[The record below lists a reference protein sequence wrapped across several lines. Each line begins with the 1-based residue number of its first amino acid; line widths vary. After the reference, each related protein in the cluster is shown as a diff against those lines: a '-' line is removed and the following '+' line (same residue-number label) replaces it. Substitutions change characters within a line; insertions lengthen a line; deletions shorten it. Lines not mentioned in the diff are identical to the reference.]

1 MDLSNK
7 KIIWIIAIIAL
18 IIIVLILAYSFSGIQ
33 TKEGKVILSK
43 EELIK
48 AKIGEFSIK
57 EESDY
62 QGGTIIKTL
71 SNQGEA
77 SREYTFFYKDKQL
90 QRLPDQYV
98 IDLAK
103 AQLSDAEK
111 QNKMVSFKYQEEYN
125 TNAPDEKGE
134 NIIYKNV
141 FLMTNE
147 LPESE
152 WVENAMYMNGPAKY
166 QVVVVDEFGNLLF
179 KFLSSQIL

>member
-7 KIIWIIAIIAL
+7 KITWIIAIIAL
-18 IIIVLILAYSFSGIQ
+18 IVIVIILIYSFSGIQ
-33 TKEGKVILSK
+33 TKNIVLSK

-62 QGGTIIKTL
+62 QGGTIIKVL
-71 SNQGEA
+71 AQKGEA
-77 SREYTFFYKDKQL
+77 SQNLTFFYKDNQL

-103 AQLSDAEK
+103 KELSDGEK

-125 TNAPDEKGE
+125 TNTKDEEGKD
-134 NIIYKNV
+134 IVYKNV

-147 LPESE
+147 LPQSE

-166 QVVVVDEFGNLLF
+166 QVIVVDELGHFLF